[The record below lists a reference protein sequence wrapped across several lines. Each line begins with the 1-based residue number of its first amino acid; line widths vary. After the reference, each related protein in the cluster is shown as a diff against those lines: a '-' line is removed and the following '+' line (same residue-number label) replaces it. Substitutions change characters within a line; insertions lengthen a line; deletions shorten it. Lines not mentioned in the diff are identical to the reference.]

1 MQDNLSLITENTFN
15 DSKVGIDKVGVDG
28 KPKEYYIE
36 GIFLQGNIIN
46 KNKRLYPTNVLEE
59 SVNDFN
65 KKIEQFKM
73 VAGELSHPPHTQIDP
88 DRISHYI
95 TELRMDGNNGYG
107 RAKIASTPKGMLV
120 RNLIDDGF
128 PLGVSTRGLGQVS
141 TNTKGEN
148 IVDAFSLVTVDI
160 VTEPSAPDAYVESM
174 MESIKYMID
183 DDQTIKVQSLE
194 GLLENITRKLSVLPK
209 KSEEKKGTY
218 YSVLN
223 DILNN
228 I

>member
-1 MQDNLSLITENTFN
+1 
-15 DSKVGIDKVGVDG
+15 
-28 KPKEYYIE
+28 
-36 GIFLQGNIIN
+36 
-46 KNKRLYPTNVLEE
+46 
-59 SVNDFN
+59 
-65 KKIEQFKM
+65 
-73 VAGELSHPPHTQIDP
+73 
-88 DRISHYI
+88 
-95 TELRMDGNNGYG
+95 
-107 RAKIASTPKGMLV
+107 
-120 RNLIDDGF
+120 
-128 PLGVSTRGLGQVS
+128 
-141 TNTKGEN
+141 
-148 IVDAFSLVTVDI
+148 
-160 VTEPSAPDAYVESM
+160 